1 MPQAQFSVDSA
12 VRRLREFSE
21 LTEHR
26 MGLKPREARRVHAAF
41 QLLATGPPSDS
52 KRTAQSIDYFE
63 FLQRVKTLTGND
75 GIVLCAAGLV
85 YGGVDPGS
93 RMLPPIEP
101 QITGTSFS
109 GDVYELTVQDVQGI
123 ATMPDQITGKIRLT
137 ETYNPYTPSFIIIP
151 ISNELT
157 NRLIINRPR
166 VI

>member
-75 GIVLCAAGLV
+75 GIVLCAAGLGPSAIVNMKDAVRVYLPSKLKQEWAGFKIGVLQALAKNYAEGTKQV

-101 QITGTSFS
+101 QITAS
-109 GDVYELTVQDVQGI
+109 
-123 ATMPDQITGKIRLT
+123 K
-137 ETYNPYTPSFIIIP
+137 
-151 ISNELT
+151 
-157 NRLIINRPR
+157 
-166 VI
+166 